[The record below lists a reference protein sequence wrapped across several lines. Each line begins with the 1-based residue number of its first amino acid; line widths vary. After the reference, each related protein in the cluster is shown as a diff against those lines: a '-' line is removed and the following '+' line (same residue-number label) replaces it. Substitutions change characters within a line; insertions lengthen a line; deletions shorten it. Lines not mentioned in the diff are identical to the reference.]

1 MPDIH
6 QHNMRSLLVIASHHM
21 IGKKGL
27 SAARRSQYKLIA
39 ISADSHLNGLIADI
53 NMNRFSCQ
61 SVSQPNTAG
70 TQRRFISRFHIQ
82 KAYRLFRKG
91 VEGVIHGKV
100 RSISRHSS
108 PIDLRSS
115 DSFLLRCRIHLGK
128 S

>member
-1 MPDIH
+1 
-6 QHNMRSLLVIASHHM
+6 MRSLLVIASHHM

-27 SAARRSQYKLIA
+27 AAARRSQYKLIA
-39 ISADSHLNGLIADI
+39 IGADSHLNRLITDI
-53 NMNRFSCQ
+53 NMNWFSCQ
-61 SVSQPNTAG
+61 PVSQPDTAG

-82 KAYRLFRKG
+82 EAYRLFSKG

-115 DSFLLRCRIHLGK
+115 DSFLLGSRIHLRK